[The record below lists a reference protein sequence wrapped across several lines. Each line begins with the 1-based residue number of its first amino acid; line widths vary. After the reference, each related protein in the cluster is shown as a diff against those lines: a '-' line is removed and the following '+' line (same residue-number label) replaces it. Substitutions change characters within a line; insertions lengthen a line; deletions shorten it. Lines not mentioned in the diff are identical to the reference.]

1 MVRKILITISN
12 LSVSAELNSSISAD
26 KIWEALPLS
35 GSVNVWGDEI
45 YFEIPV
51 SLKEVSD
58 AQQEVEIGTLA
69 YWPPGS
75 ALCVFFGKTP
85 VSTNDK
91 PKAYSPVNVLGL
103 VDGDSRVFKIVE
115 AGDQIVIDKR
125 DMIHVN

>member
-1 MVRKILITISN
+1 MRKILITSSN
-12 LSVSAELNSSISAD
+12 LSVSAELNNSVSAD

-35 GSVNVWGDEI
+35 GSANVWGDEI

-115 AGDQIVIDKR
+115 AGDQIVIDKET
-125 DMIHVN
+125 

>member
-1 MVRKILITISN
+1 MRKILITISN
-12 LSVSAELNSSISAD
+12 LSVSAELNNSVSAD

-35 GSVNVWGDEI
+35 GSANVWGDEI

-58 AQQEVEIGTLA
+58 AQQEVEVGTLA

-91 PKAYSPVNVLGL
+91 PKAYSPVNILGS
-103 VDGDSRVFKIVE
+103 VGGDSKVFKIVK
-115 AGDQIVIDKR
+115 AGDQIVIDKET
-125 DMIHVN
+125 

>member
-1 MVRKILITISN
+1 MMRKILITINN
-12 LSVSAELNSSISAD
+12 LSVSAELNDSVSAN
-26 KIWEALPLS
+26 KIWGALPLS

-58 AQQEVEIGTLA
+58 AQQEVDVGTLA

-85 VSTNDK
+85 ASTSDK
-91 PKAYSPVNVLGL
+91 PKAYSPVNILGS
-103 VDGDSRVFKIVE
+103 VDGDSKIFKIVK
-115 AGDQIVIDKR
+115 AGDQIVIDKET
-125 DMIHVN
+125 

>member
-1 MVRKILITISN
+1 MMRKILITISN

-58 AQQEVEIGTLA
+58 AQQEVEVGTLA

-85 VSTNDK
+85 VSTSDK
-91 PKAYSPVNVLGL
+91 PKAYSPVNILGL
-103 VDGDSRVFKIVE
+103 VDGDSKVFKIVE
-115 AGDQIVIDKR
+115 AGDQIVIDKET
-125 DMIHVN
+125 

>member
-1 MVRKILITISN
+1 MRKILITISN
-12 LSVSAELNSSISAD
+12 LSVSAELNNSVSAD

-35 GSVNVWGDEI
+35 GSANVWGDEI

-91 PKAYSPVNVLGL
+91 PKAYSPVNILGS
-103 VDGDSRVFKIVE
+103 VGGDSKVFKIVK
-115 AGDQIVIDKR
+115 AGDQIVIDKET
-125 DMIHVN
+125 

>member
-1 MVRKILITISN
+1 MRKILITISN
-12 LSVSAELNSSISAD
+12 LSVSAELNNSVSAD

-35 GSVNVWGDEI
+35 GSANVWGDEI

-85 VSTNDK
+85 VSTSDK
-91 PKAYSPVNVLGL
+91 PKAYSPVNVLGS
-103 VDGDSRVFKIVE
+103 VDGDSKVLKIVK
-115 AGDQIVIDKR
+115 AGDQIVIDK
-125 DMIHVN
+125 DT

>member
-1 MVRKILITISN
+1 MRKILITISN
-12 LSVSAELNSSISAD
+12 LSVSAELNNSVSAD

-35 GSVNVWGDEI
+35 GSANVWGDEI

-58 AQQEVEIGTLA
+58 AQQEVEVGTLA

-115 AGDQIVIDKR
+115 AGDQIVIDKET
-125 DMIHVN
+125 

>member
-58 AQQEVEIGTLA
+58 AQQEVEVGTLA
-69 YWPPGS
+69 YWPLGS

-85 VSTNDK
+85 VSTSDK
-91 PKAYSPVNVLGL
+91 PKAYSPVNILGL
-103 VDGDSRVFKIVE
+103 VDGDSKVFKIVE
-115 AGDQIVIDKR
+115 AGDQIVIDKET
-125 DMIHVN
+125 

>member
-1 MVRKILITISN
+1 MRKILITISN
-12 LSVSAELNSSISAD
+12 LSVSAELNNSVSAD

-35 GSVNVWGDEI
+35 GSANVWGDEI

-58 AQQEVEIGTLA
+58 AQQEVEVGTLA

-91 PKAYSPVNVLGL
+91 PKAYSPVNILGL
-103 VDGDSRVFKIVE
+103 VDGDSKVFKIVE
-115 AGDQIVIDKR
+115 AGDQIVIDKET
-125 DMIHVN
+125 

>member
-1 MVRKILITISN
+1 MMRKILITISN
-12 LSVSAELNSSISAD
+12 LSVSAELNNSVSAD

-35 GSVNVWGDEI
+35 GSANVWGDEI

-115 AGDQIVIDKR
+115 AGDQIVIDKET
-125 DMIHVN
+125 

>member
-58 AQQEVEIGTLA
+58 AQQEVEVGTLA

-85 VSTNDK
+85 VSTSDK
-91 PKAYSPVNVLGL
+91 PKAYSPVNILGS
-103 VDGDSRVFKIVE
+103 VGGDSKVFKIVK
-115 AGDQIVIDKR
+115 AGDQIVIDKET
-125 DMIHVN
+125 

>member
-1 MVRKILITISN
+1 MRKILITISN
-12 LSVSAELNSSISAD
+12 LSVSAELNNSVSAD

-35 GSVNVWGDEI
+35 GSANVWGDEI

-58 AQQEVEIGTLA
+58 AQQEVEVGTLA

>member
-12 LSVSAELNSSISAD
+12 LSVSAELNNSVSAD

-35 GSVNVWGDEI
+35 GSANVWGDEI

-115 AGDQIVIDKR
+115 AGDQIVIDKET
-125 DMIHVN
+125 

>member
-1 MVRKILITISN
+1 MRKILITISN
-12 LSVSAELNSSISAD
+12 LSVSAALNNSVSAD

-35 GSVNVWGDEI
+35 GSANVWGDEI

>member
-1 MVRKILITISN
+1 MRKILITISN
-12 LSVSAELNSSISAD
+12 LSVSAELNNSVSAD

-35 GSVNVWGDEI
+35 GSANVWGDEI

-58 AQQEVEIGTLA
+58 AQQEVEVGTLA

-85 VSTNDK
+85 VSTSDK

-103 VDGDSRVFKIVE
+103 VDGDSRAFKIVE
-115 AGDQIVIDKR
+115 AGDQIVIDKET
-125 DMIHVN
+125 

>member
-1 MVRKILITISN
+1 MMRKILITISN

-58 AQQEVEIGTLA
+58 AQQEVEVGTLA

-75 ALCVFFGKTP
+75 ALWVFFGKTP
-85 VSTNDK
+85 VSTSDK
-91 PKAYSPVNVLGL
+91 PKAYSPVNILGL
-103 VDGDSRVFKIVE
+103 VDGDSKVFKIVE
-115 AGDQIVIDKR
+115 AGDQIVIDKET
-125 DMIHVN
+125 

>member
-1 MVRKILITISN
+1 MRKILITISN
-12 LSVSAELNSSISAD
+12 LSVSAALNNSVSAD

-35 GSVNVWGDEI
+35 GSANVWGDEI

-115 AGDQIVIDKR
+115 AGDQIVIDKET
-125 DMIHVN
+125 

>member
-1 MVRKILITISN
+1 MRKILITISN
-12 LSVSAELNSSISAD
+12 LSVSAELNNSVSAD

-35 GSVNVWGDEI
+35 GSANVWGDEI

-115 AGDQIVIDKR
+115 AGDQIVIDKET
-125 DMIHVN
+125 

>member
-1 MVRKILITISN
+1 MRKILITISN
-12 LSVSAELNSSISAD
+12 LSVSAELNNSVSAD

-35 GSVNVWGDEI
+35 GSANVWGDEI

-58 AQQEVEIGTLA
+58 AQQEVEVGTLA

-85 VSTNDK
+85 ISTNDK
-91 PKAYSPVNVLGL
+91 PKAYSPVNILGL
-103 VDGDSRVFKIVE
+103 VDGDSKVFKIVE
-115 AGDQIVIDKR
+115 AGDQIVIDKET
-125 DMIHVN
+125 

>member
-1 MVRKILITISN
+1 MMRKILITISN
-12 LSVSAELNSSISAD
+12 LSVSAELNSLVSAD

-58 AQQEVEIGTLA
+58 AQQEVEVGTLA

-85 VSTNDK
+85 VSTSDK
-91 PKAYSPVNVLGL
+91 PKAYSPVNILGL
-103 VDGDSRVFKIVE
+103 VDGDSKVFKIVE
-115 AGDQIVIDKR
+115 AGDQIVIDKET
-125 DMIHVN
+125 

>member
-1 MVRKILITISN
+1 MRKILITISN
-12 LSVSAELNSSISAD
+12 LSVSAELNNSVSAD

-35 GSVNVWGDEI
+35 GSANVWGDEI

-58 AQQEVEIGTLA
+58 AQQEVEVGTLA

-85 VSTNDK
+85 VSTSDK
-91 PKAYSPVNVLGL
+91 PKAYSPVNILGS
-103 VDGDSRVFKIVE
+103 VGGDPKVFKIVK
-115 AGDQIVIDKR
+115 AGDQIVIDKET
-125 DMIHVN
+125 

>member
-1 MVRKILITISN
+1 MRKILITISN
-12 LSVSAELNSSISAD
+12 LSVSAELNNSVSAD

-35 GSVNVWGDEI
+35 GSANVWGDEI

-85 VSTNDK
+85 VSTSDK
-91 PKAYSPVNVLGL
+91 PKAYSPVNVLGS
-103 VDGDSRVFKIVE
+103 VDGDSKVLKIVK
-115 AGDQIVIDKR
+115 AGDQIVIDKET
-125 DMIHVN
+125 

>member
-1 MVRKILITISN
+1 MRKILITISN
-12 LSVSAELNSSISAD
+12 LSVSAELNNSVSAD

-35 GSVNVWGDEI
+35 GSANVWGDEI

-85 VSTNDK
+85 VSTSDK
-91 PKAYSPVNVLGL
+91 PKAYSPVNILGL
-103 VDGDSRVFKIVE
+103 VDGDSKVFKIVE
-115 AGDQIVIDKR
+115 AGDQIVIDKET
-125 DMIHVN
+125 

>member
-1 MVRKILITISN
+1 MRKILITISN
-12 LSVSAELNSSISAD
+12 LSVSAELNNSVSAD

-35 GSVNVWGDEI
+35 GSANVWGDEI

-85 VSTNDK
+85 VSTSDK
-91 PKAYSPVNVLGL
+91 PKAYSPVNILGS
-103 VDGDSRVFKIVE
+103 VDGDSKVFKIVK
-115 AGDQIVIDKR
+115 AGDQIVIDKET
-125 DMIHVN
+125 

>member
-1 MVRKILITISN
+1 MRKILITISN
-12 LSVSAELNSSISAD
+12 LSVSAELNNSVSAD

-35 GSVNVWGDEI
+35 GSANVWGDEI

-103 VDGDSRVFKIVE
+103 VGGDSRVFKIVE
-115 AGDQIVIDKR
+115 AGDQIVIDKET
-125 DMIHVN
+125 

>member
-1 MVRKILITISN
+1 MRKILITISN
-12 LSVSAELNSSISAD
+12 LSVSAELNNSVSAD

-35 GSVNVWGDEI
+35 GSANVWGDEI

-58 AQQEVEIGTLA
+58 AQQEVEVGTLA

-85 VSTNDK
+85 VSTSDK
-91 PKAYSPVNVLGL
+91 PKAYSPVNILGL
-103 VDGDSRVFKIVE
+103 VDGDSKVFKIVE
-115 AGDQIVIDKR
+115 AGDQIVIDKET
-125 DMIHVN
+125 